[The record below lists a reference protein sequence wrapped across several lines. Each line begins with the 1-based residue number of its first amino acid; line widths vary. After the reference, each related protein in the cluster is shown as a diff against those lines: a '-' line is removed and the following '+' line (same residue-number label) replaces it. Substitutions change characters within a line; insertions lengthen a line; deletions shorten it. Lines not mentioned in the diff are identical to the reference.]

1 MNPSSLDTINFCLK
15 FIKDNFDE
23 ASQRTM
29 CRTWL
34 KTAIETLNSEDL
46 GSVDFIT
53 SELNAIDQYL
63 SGASST
69 MTPVDVITKLDTVNQ
84 LLG

>member
-1 MNPSSLDTINFCLK
+1 MNPSSLDTINFCLN

-34 KTAIETLNSEDL
+34 KTAIQTLNSENL
-46 GSVDFIT
+46 GSADFIT

-63 SGASST
+63 SGAST
-69 MTPVDVITKLDTVNQ
+69 KMTSVDVITKLDTVNK

>member
-1 MNPSSLDTINFCLK
+1 MNPSSLDTVNFCLN
-15 FIKDNFDE
+15 FIKNNFDE

-34 KTAIETLNSEDL
+34 KTAIQTLNSENL

-53 SELNAIDQYL
+53 SELNTIDQYL

-69 MTPVDVITKLDTVNQ
+69 MTAVDIITKLDTVNQ
-84 LLG
+84 LL

>member
-1 MNPSSLDTINFCLK
+1 MNPASLDTINFCLN

-34 KTAIETLNSEDL
+34 KTAIQTLNSEDL
-46 GSVDFIT
+46 GSTDFIT

-63 SGASST
+63 SGASTT
-69 MTPVDVITKLDTVNQ
+69 MTSVDVITKLDTVNQ

>member
-1 MNPSSLDTINFCLK
+1 MSPASLDTVNFCLK
-15 FIKDNFDE
+15 FIQENFDE

-34 KTAIETLNSEDL
+34 KTAIDTINSEGL
-46 GSVDFIT
+46 GSADFIT
-53 SELNAIDQYL
+53 AELNAIDQYL
-63 SGASST
+63 SGASTSLT
-69 MTPVDVITKLDTVNQ
+69 SVDVLTKLDTAKQ

>member
-1 MNPSSLDTINFCLK
+1 MNPSSLDTINFCLN
-15 FIKDNFDE
+15 FIRDNFDE

-34 KTAIETLNSEDL
+34 KTAVQTLNSEDL
-46 GSVDFIT
+46 GSADFIT

-63 SGASST
+63 SGASTT
-69 MTPVDVITKLDTVNQ
+69 MTSVDVITKLDTVNQ